1 MLKAGSEEEMSD
13 TTPKPSEILK
23 EVLKQVGP
31 VDFQLLAFPEL
42 TELRAELKD
51 AQAIGLNP
59 DGSANLDTPESL
71 KAANDAL
78 ELQKQI
84 NKCKPGQKHFI
95 VHGIDHLLNLCK
107 ANQWQLA
114 AQHGRVYVFNGAY
127 WQVVDE
133 CDLKQFLGKALEKM
147 GVRFVE
153 AKYFRFRDDLT
164 KQFYTSAHLPAPER
178 DRGTIAINLK
188 NGTLTVGPDGVQLRE
203 FSAADFLTYQLAFD
217 YDPAATAPKWRAFL
231 DDVQPDPEA
240 QRILAEA
247 SALAFIPSSVLKLEK
262 IPVLFGSGSNGKS
275 VFQDTLRAVLGNENV
290 SGHSLKLLTGNENA
304 RADLQDR
311 LINISSEIGG
321 ISDSDT
327 FKLLASNEPVS
338 AKILYQN
345 VFTMEDYARL
355 FCNANKLPREIENSP
370 AFFRRFL
377 IIPFNVTIDS
387 TKKDTSLS
395 KKIVALELPGVLNW
409 ILEGL
414 ARLLKQCDFST
425 CTAADQALQQYRHES
440 NSVSVWLEDAGYQ
453 PSQNGHRQPSGML
466 FSEYTEFCKAEG
478 YIAVKGRSFKERM
491 LNLGFQ
497 HSRITAGQFYN
508 AVKMGGADDPF

>member
-1 MLKAGSEEEMSD
+1 MSD
-13 TTPKPSEILK
+13 NTPKPSKILAD
-23 EVLKQVGP
+23 VLKQVGR
-31 VDFQLLAFPEL
+31 VDFQLLAFPEI
-42 TELRAELKD
+42 TELRAELKE
-51 AQAIGLNP
+51 AQAKSTSP
-59 DGSANLDTPESL
+59 DGSTNLDTPESL

-84 NKCKPGQKHFI
+84 DRCKPKQKDII
-95 VHGIDHLLNLCK
+95 VHGIDHLLNLCR

-114 AQHGRVYVFNGAY
+114 AQHGRVYVYNGAF
-127 WQVVDE
+127 WQAVNE
-133 CDLKQFLGKALEKM
+133 GDLKQFLGQALEKM

-178 DRGTIAINLK
+178 DRGTVAINLK

-203 FSAADFLTYQLAFD
+203 FRAADFLTYQLAFD
-217 YDPAATAPKWRAFL
+217 YDPAADYQKWRAFL
-231 DDVQPDPEA
+231 EDVQPDPEA
-240 QRILAEA
+240 QQVLAEA
-247 SALAFIPSSVLKLEK
+247 AALAFIPSSVLKLEK

-275 VFQDTLRAVLGNENV
+275 VFQDTFRAVLGSENV
-290 SGHSLKLLTGNENA
+290 SGHSLKLLTSNENA

-327 FKLLASNEPVS
+327 FKLLASGEPVS
-338 AKILYQN
+338 AKILYQD

-377 IIPFNVTIDS
+377 IIPFTVTIDPA
-387 TKKDTSLS
+387 KKDTTLS
-395 KKIVALELPGVLNW
+395 KKIVSTELPGVLNW

-414 ARLLKQCDFST
+414 ARLLKQGDFSP
-425 CTAADQALQQYRHES
+425 CTAADKALQQYRRES
-440 NSVSVWLEDAGYQ
+440 DSVAIWLEDAGYQ
-453 PSQNGHRQPSGML
+453 PSQNGHRQPSGVL
-466 FSEYTEFCKAEG
+466 YTEYKDFCKGEG
-478 YIAVKGRSFKERM
+478 YNAVGGRTFPDRM
-491 LNLGFQ
+491 KCLGFQ
-497 HSRITAGQFYN
+497 KQRAGAGNFYN
-508 AVKMGGADDPF
+508 AVKMGGEDAPF